1 MAADSIR
8 LLDLVGD
15 FVTGQV
21 DSKATDVANGCVAD
35 FRLSL
40 TSSESQTRGRGVQLL
55 SQVLEECYT
64 SLSEREVEVLVA
76 FYENRLKDHYAITP
90 HVLHGLKAL
99 AKCTVLPKGSA
110 VSILKSLFQDVHVQS
125 HGLANE
131 FDCIPNHAELK
142 GLGPDFVFGF
152 VQAVDGERDP
162 RNLLLAFQIAR
173 NIIHRG
179 YNLSQFTEELF
190 EVTSCYFPIDFTPVC
205 RILTSFPSFLLPLII
220 EKLDSDMQNA
230 KVDSLQT
237 LAACASVYGHKELS
251 DFLPSLWSSIR
262 REVFQTASESVESA
276 GLSALRALTSCLC
289 RSVLTSN
296 SEDSLHVFLD
306 LVLKD
311 CQHHLCEPDLK
322 LVWPS
327 AKLLQAASGASYRA
341 SLIVTAVVLPTLL
354 EQYSSRTQCAQRR
367 TLLEVVQ
374 GFIQPTASSWPAEG
388 EETVLQPFR
397 KSLCSVVFSALA
409 ESNASLQITAAK
421 VLTKLGQQ
429 PGVLAQP
436 DVEMAVDHLSRLV
449 LEEHDAKVSL
459 AVAECAGSLSRLH
472 PAPFASRMIPKLKQE
487 IFSGSSKPN
496 VSYRCIMALASVSTQ
511 PSLVR
516 ESAPVLLQMLAAAHT
531 GMSCCRIFSV
541 EEVVSV
547 CCSLQR
553 IADQT
558 PNTEEMGH
566 FFHDVVIPRL
576 LTLSLHAALQ
586 GENESGHS
594 SPLIEEAVLSA
605 IVPVINTACAALQTE
620 LATTMAAQAVYLFLD
635 GDVSFLPEN
644 DCPSKI
650 QLLRSQSWT
659 QSQLVCLLMAC
670 VCSLPHSVD
679 IPEFDRLLGQLEE
692 LSCTS
697 THPFSYTSAAK
708 CFAGLINKRAAGQTL
723 DGVLEKTLRRISVTL
738 DNQSSAQRIQAFN
751 LLVWMTKALL
761 LRYHPLSAV
770 LTDKVFSLMSD
781 CLLASQAADCFELLM
796 SDSPDV
802 LNRSCHAD
810 VRIMYRQRFFAENS
824 GKIVQGFNCAE
835 QGKKSVYLKALSHI
849 VNNLP
854 RQVQLTELP
863 SLLPVLLEALSCPDQ
878 VVQLSTLCC
887 LQPALLDP
895 PPALSTQLEALF
907 SRLLPLTASPSM
919 KVRIASLRCVHAL
932 SQLPEHMVLP
942 FRAQVLRALASPL
955 DDKKRLVRKEA
966 VLARGEWWVFG
977 NTLTATTM

>member
-1 MAADSIR
+1 MNSNTASI
-8 LLDLVGD
+8 L
-15 FVTGQV
+15 
-21 DSKATDVANGCVAD
+21 GCVAD

-354 EQYSSRTQCAQRR
+354 EQYSSRTQVLIVLFCFLSLA
-367 TLLEVVQ
+367 L
-374 GFIQPTASSWPAEG
+374 S

-449 LEEHDAKVSL
+449 LEEHDAK
-459 AVAECAGSLSRLH
+459 
-472 PAPFASRMIPKLKQE
+472 QE
-487 IFSGSSKPN
+487 IFSGKPT
-496 VSYRCIMALASVSTQ
+496 VDAGRQRCIMALASVSTQ

-531 GMSCCRIFSV
+531 GSRIFSV

-586 GENESGHS
+586 GK
-594 SPLIEEAVLSA
+594 
-605 IVPVINTACAALQTE
+605 

-650 QLLRSQSWT
+650 QLLRVRRPAFFLFISCPGGR
-659 QSQLVCLLMAC
+659 LNL
-670 VCSLPHSVD
+670 VD

-966 VLARGEWWVFG
+966 VLARGEWFLIG
-977 NTLTATTM
+977 SPGGR

>member
-21 DSKATDVANGCVAD
+21 DSKATDVANGVKSGQFSILQLVEALG
-35 FRLSL
+35 LSL

-354 EQYSSRTQCAQRR
+354 EQYSSRTQV
-367 TLLEVVQ
+367 LQ
-374 GFIQPTASSWPAEG
+374 GDTAVPTYTHMLVFNWVNWPA
-388 EETVLQPFR
+388 LPMP
-397 KSLCSVVFSALA
+397 CA
-409 ESNASLQITAAK
+409 
-421 VLTKLGQQ
+421 
-429 PGVLAQP
+429 GVLAQP

-496 VSYRCIMALASVSTQ
+496 VSYPTVREDDFDLLPGQSRDAGRQRCIMALASVSTQ

-531 GMSCCRIFSV
+531 GMSC
-541 EEVVSV
+541 
-547 CCSLQR
+547 
-553 IADQT
+553 
-558 PNTEEMGH
+558 
-566 FFHDVVIPRL
+566 
-576 LTLSLHAALQ
+576 
-586 GENESGHS
+586 
-594 SPLIEEAVLSA
+594 
-605 IVPVINTACAALQTE
+605 
-620 LATTMAAQAVYLFLD
+620 
-635 GDVSFLPEN
+635 
-644 DCPSKI
+644 
-650 QLLRSQSWT
+650 W
-659 QSQLVCLLMAC
+659 
-670 VCSLPHSVD
+670 SVD

-708 CFAGLINKRAAGQTL
+708 CFAGLINKRAAGCCFS
-723 DGVLEKTLRRISVTL
+723 IS
-738 DNQSSAQRIQAFN
+738 
-751 LLVWMTKALL
+751 
-761 LRYHPLSAV
+761 
-770 LTDKVFSLMSD
+770 VFSLMSD

-966 VLARGEWWVFG
+966 VLARGEWFLIG
-977 NTLTATTM
+977 SPGGR